1 MGQQSGPL
9 FGFAVQLRRE
19 GKVGRTRERRQR
31 TYLCAT
37 TILEDKPPELE
48 DVDVLACQS
57 KEAVLVWG
65 DLDRVPM
72 GMGGIVVGRVG
83 YACEGRRQRS
93 VARGHDASET
103 HEKVASPLSERS
115 GDRLLGRRG
124 GSAGG
129 ILVGRERAVG
139 DDAVLVWKLE
149 GGMGS
154 GIVCETGNRVGGE
167 RGSGRVGGG
176 GGGIEKGRRDGRGEM
191 ERGTA
196 VCRDSGHV
204 RDIQGGELFGGG
216 GGIEIEEV
224 GGAVE
229 LVLVR
234 ELVLAGDTEAA
245 GILRA
250 GKGVSSGQADERE
263 D

>member
-1 MGQQSGPL
+1 
-9 FGFAVQLRRE
+9 
-19 GKVGRTRERRQR
+19 
-31 TYLCAT
+31 
-37 TILEDKPPELE
+37 
-48 DVDVLACQS
+48 
-57 KEAVLVWG
+57 
-65 DLDRVPM
+65 M

-83 YACEGRRQRS
+83 YTCEGRRQRG
-93 VARGHDASET
+93 VARGHDAGET

-115 GDRLLGRRG
+115 GNGLLRRG
-124 GSAGG
+124 NGSAGG

-139 DDAVLVWKLE
+139 NDAVLVWELK

-154 GIVCETGNRVGGE
+154 GIVGEARNRVGGGW
-167 RGSGRVGGG
+167 GSGWVGGS
-176 GGGIEKGRRDGRGEM
+176 GGGIEEGRRDGRGEM

-204 RDIQGGELFGGG
+204 RDIQGGELLGGG
-216 GGIEIEEV
+216 GGIEIEE
-224 GGAVE
+224 GRRTVE

-234 ELVLAGDTEAA
+234 ELVLAGDTEVA

-250 GKGVSSGQADERE
+250 GKGVSSGRADERE